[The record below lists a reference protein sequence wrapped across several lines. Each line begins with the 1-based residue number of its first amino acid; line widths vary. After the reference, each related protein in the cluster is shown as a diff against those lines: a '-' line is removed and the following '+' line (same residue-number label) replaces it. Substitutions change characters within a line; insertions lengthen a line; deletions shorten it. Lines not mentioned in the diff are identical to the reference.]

1 MFEYNTWV
9 YYSALIVS
17 GIVAVIMYSRQ
28 KEYSLIDVVS
38 KYYKRDKT
46 IYFMTFIIIGYI
58 VFWAAVRN
66 GIIDTAEYIDNYINL
81 DSKTSIFS
89 LWGREGGRFDN
100 KAPLFYTFQLILKKL
115 GFSWKGYLATIA
127 IISGIFIIYGIGRYT
142 DDVALSGYLFVT
154 TTEFFW
160 LFNGVRQMLVVAI
173 MFAAFRLIYE
183 KKFVVFLILVAVMYF
198 IHTTAIIFIPIYFI
212 ANMKNWSFGIFICIT
227 ATVIITVAFP
237 GRITALL
244 ASAFSEYNVEK
255 AFAQDDGA
263 NILRFLVAM
272 VTPTLAFIYRNKL
285 AEYNDAKINV
295 LINISLINAGLQAVA
310 VVTSGIYMGRLPIY
324 TEIFNLV
331 FLPFLIKKVV
341 GQREKNAI
349 LISCIVLYFLFFYLQ
364 SKDGGMIYTTHLF
377 SSMDL
382 TEGFRV

>member
-28 KEYSLIDVVS
+28 KEYSLIDVVD
-38 KYYKRDKT
+38 KHYKRDKM
-46 IYFMTFIIIGYI
+46 IYFMAFLIIGYI

-66 GIIDTAEYIDNYINL
+66 GVIDTAEYIDNYLNL
-81 DSKTSIFS
+81 DEKTSILS
-89 LWGREGGRFDN
+89 LWGRDDGRFDN
-100 KAPLFYTFQLILKKL
+100 KAPLFYTFQLIMKRL
-115 GFSWKGYLATIA
+115 GFSWKGYLAAIA
-127 IISGIFIIYGIGRYT
+127 IISGIFIIYGLGRYT
-142 DDVALSGYLFVT
+142 DDIALSGYLFVT

-160 LFNGVRQMLVVAI
+160 LFNGVRQMIVVAI

-183 KKFVVFLILVAVMYF
+183 KKFIYFLILATIMYF
-198 IHTTAIIFIPIYFI
+198 IHTTAIIFIPIFFI

-227 ATVIITVAFP
+227 VTVIVTVAFP

-244 ASAFSEYNVEK
+244 SSAFSEYNVEK
-255 AFAQDDGA
+255 VFAQDDGA

-272 VTPTLAFIYRNKL
+272 VTPILAFIYRNKL

-349 LISCIVLYFLFFYLQ
+349 LISCIVLYFIFFYLQ